1 MKGTTEVTEAIN
13 VTRDMLQH
21 VIILLDNL
29 TSRIE
34 GIEAEIE
41 RIKDSQN
48 ELLAGLA
55 LYERVKKFKEDLGLE
70 ERPSVAEEKD
80 WDNMEAYC
88 STCTR
93 MVPVIEPVS
102 TLKDGR
108 TTVRA
113 KCKTCGTQVFRTL
126 S

>member
-1 MKGTTEVTEAIN
+1 MKQAAEVNEVIN

-21 VIILLDNL
+21 VIILLDGL

-34 GIEAEIE
+34 RIEAELG

-55 LYERVKKFKEDLGLE
+55 LYERVKKFKEDFGLE
-70 ERPSVAEEKD
+70 EQTPAAEVKPS
-80 WDNMEAYC
+80 NMQAYC

-93 MVPVIEPVS
+93 MVPVIEPVT

-113 KCKTCGTQVFRTL
+113 KCRTCGTQVFRTL

>member
-1 MKGTTEVTEAIN
+1 MKQAAEVTEVIN

-21 VIILLDNL
+21 VIILLDGL

-34 GIEAEIE
+34 RIEAEIG

-70 ERPSVAEEKD
+70 VEPPAAEEKD
-80 WDNMEAYC
+80 RDSMEAYC

-93 MVPVIEPVS
+93 MVPVVEPVS
-102 TLKDGR
+102 ALRDGR
-108 TTVRA
+108 TTIRA